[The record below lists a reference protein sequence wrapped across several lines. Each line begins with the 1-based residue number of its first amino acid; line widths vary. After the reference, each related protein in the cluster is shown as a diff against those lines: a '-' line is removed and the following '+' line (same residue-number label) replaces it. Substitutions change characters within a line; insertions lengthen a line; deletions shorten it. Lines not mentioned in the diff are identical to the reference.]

1 MHQSKRG
8 AIDYELMFAATPRPN
23 LPEVLLSFSSTVKVR
38 RRHVFERH
46 RHLDHEVIFV
56 ESGRYE
62 GRLNA
67 EPLRLGP
74 RAVLLVKP
82 GDWHEDRLEPKARY
96 RTVSFSLVGGGSRAI
111 VRQNATLAQQLLVDE
126 TGELGALA
134 KAISQ
139 EFSRNDFA
147 SGPLEQALT
156 TELVW
161 RLIRALPREALCP
174 DLVQALDA
182 MPLTLRLR
190 QLFEAHAGRALSVTQ
205 MAHALGLSTRGLS
218 ARCQVQLGVSP
229 AKAFTAYRLT
239 RGRELLCQTSLSI
252 KEIAASLGY
261 ENAFQFSRAYKLHF
275 GRPPSLARSP

>member
-8 AIDYELMFAATPRPN
+8 AIDYDLMFAATPRPN
-23 LPEVLLSFSSTVKVR
+23 PPAVLLSFSSTVKVR

-46 RHLDHEVIFV
+46 QHFDHELVFV

-62 GRLNA
+62 GSLNGLPLKL
-67 EPLRLGP
+67 EPP
-74 RAVLLVKP
+74 DVLLVKP
-82 GDWHEDRLEPKARY
+82 GDWHEDRLAPKLRY
-96 RTVSFSLVGGGSRAI
+96 RTVSFSLVGGGSQAI
-111 VRQNATLAQQLLVDE
+111 VRQQATLPQQLLVDE

-139 EFSRNDFA
+139 EFERNDFA

-161 RLIRALPREALCP
+161 RIIRALPRDALCP
-174 DLVQALDA
+174 ELVQALDTI
-182 MPLTLRLR
+182 PLTLRLR
-190 QLFEAHAGRALSVTQ
+190 QLFEANAGRALSVTQ

-218 ARCQVQLGVSP
+218 SRCQAQLGVSP

-252 KEIAASLGY
+252 KEIAAALGY